1 MAVNP
6 LQFMGQYD
14 RPLLPEEMAQQRPV
28 LGSGERPR
36 ELAEFAARRRIYVR
50 LEGDQPAR
58 PTAVRASD
66 AVPDAAE
73 VAQGVWRI
81 ELPVAAPGPVGL
93 PGRTASRREPAE
105 ILAEV
110 DAAVDFRGY
119 RPDWIDQLFVPR
131 IMPTPSRPLLRR
143 LDGRRMMRPEVPF
156 PPENRTEFMDS
167 SYPWGVIG
175 RVDASDGFYG
185 TGCLIGPRIMVTA
198 GHVVPW
204 GDVAAGSW
212 SMRFVPAY
220 YNGQSLHGAGVE
232 SWVSDVQGF
241 NTSGS
246 VTGYDW
252 AVCRLY
258 DPLGDWFGFMGFNG
272 WSDSWIGGGYWT
284 NVGYQGD
291 LSGGARP
298 TYQTGIPVFDTDS
311 DSAGGTEL
319 EHRGDTAG
327 GNSGGPFFA
336 SFGGDFR
343 LVGVHSGY
351 EEDVI
356 ALPPFSEAGN
366 VAAGGSGFTNL
377 VAWAR
382 TNWP

>member
-6 LQFMGQYD
+6 LHFTGQYD
-14 RPLLPEEMAQQRPV
+14 RPLLPEEAAQQRPV
-28 LGSGERPR
+28 LGSGDRPTEFE
-36 ELAEFAARRRIYVR
+36 ELAARRRIYVR
-50 LEGDQPAR
+50 LADAAPPSPAV
-58 PTAVRASD
+58 AQVQD
-66 AVPDAAE
+66 VVPEAAE
-73 VAQGVWRI
+73 VAAGVWRI
-81 ELPVAAPGPVGL
+81 ELPVEAPGPVGL
-93 PGRTASRREPAE
+93 PGRTALRRAPEE

-110 DAAVDFRGY
+110 DPDVDFRGY
-119 RPDWIDQLFVPR
+119 RPDWSDQLYIPR
-131 IMPTPSRPLLRR
+131 LLPTPTKPSLRR
-143 LDGRRMMRPEVPF
+143 LDGRSWVRPESVF

-167 SYPWGVIG
+167 SYPWGAIG

-185 TGCLIGPRIMVTA
+185 TGCLVGPRLMVTA

-212 SMRFVPAY
+212 SMRFVPAF

-258 DPLGDWFGFMGFNG
+258 DPLGDWLGYLGYNG
-272 WSDSWIGGGYWT
+272 WSSSWEGQGIWT

-291 LSGGARP
+291 LSSGRRP
-298 TYQTGIPVFDTDS
+298 TYQSGIPVFDTDS
-311 DSAGGTEL
+311 DSNGGLEL
-319 EHRGDTAG
+319 EHRGDTFG

-336 SFGGDFR
+336 LWGSDPR
-343 LVGVHSGY
+343 VVGVHSGY
-351 EEDVI
+351 EVDALVI
-356 ALPPFSEAGN
+356 PPFSEAGN
-366 VAAGGSGFTNL
+366 VAASGEGFTNL
-377 VAWAR
+377 LAWAR
-382 TNWP
+382 TTWS